1 MAGQFGLYALAPQHY
16 GEKVRGVGVGAAVSA
31 GRLGSV
37 FGPLVA
43 GALLTGGATSGDV
56 VMSTVPIVAVAGLA
70 ALALTKWGKMV

>member
-1 MAGQFGLYALAPQHY
+1 
-16 GEKVRGVGVGAAVSA
+16 
-31 GRLGSV
+31 V